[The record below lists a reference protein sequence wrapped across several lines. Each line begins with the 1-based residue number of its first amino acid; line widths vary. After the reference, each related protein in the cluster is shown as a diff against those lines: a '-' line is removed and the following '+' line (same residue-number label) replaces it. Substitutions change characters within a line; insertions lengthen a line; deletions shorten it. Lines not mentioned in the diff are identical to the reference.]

1 MLKRHKASCSLALRN
16 ASGGLV
22 AKRLLFTLLLLGGAP
37 SCLAEQLLSLQ
48 YRDKPPYSY
57 SQNGKPAGFLLER
70 TIEILHRAAVP
81 AEFEEVPAKRILSN
95 IQANK
100 KLICSP
106 GWYKTP
112 EREAFALFS
121 SAIHQ
126 DKPHLILANVKS
138 AKNIQKLGTLKALFA
153 SHEFK
158 LGKVSGV
165 SYGTE
170 LDAMIDHAAAAVMD
184 STVTPGE
191 LAQMI
196 VSQRADYM
204 LIDVEDYKFL
214 LQKKEI
220 DSTKLT
226 ILTFKDIPE
235 GLKRYI
241 MCSKQASP
249 ELMQRIDQSIHL
261 PP

>member
-1 MLKRHKASCSLALRN
+1 M
-16 ASGGLV
+16 

-170 LDAMIDHAAAAVMD
+170 LDAMVDHAAAAVMD

>member
-1 MLKRHKASCSLALRN
+1 M
-16 ASGGLV
+16 
-22 AKRLLFTLLLLGGAP
+22 AKRLFFILSFMGFVP
-37 SCLAEQLLSLQ
+37 SCLAEPVLFLE

-81 AEFEEVPAKRILSN
+81 AEFEEVPAKRIINN
-95 IQANK
+95 IEANK
-100 KLICSP
+100 KRICSP

-112 EREAFALFS
+112 GREAFARFS
-121 SAIHQ
+121 LAIHQ
-126 DKPHLILANVKS
+126 DKPHLVLANTKS
-138 AKNIQKLGTLKALFA
+138 SENIQKISTLKALLA
-153 SHEFK
+153 STEFK
-158 LGKVSGV
+158 LGKVAGV

-196 VSQRADYM
+196 ISQRADYM
-204 LIDVEDYKFL
+204 LIDVEDYKFF

-220 DSTKLT
+220 DSKKLT
-226 ILTFKDIPE
+226 ILKFKDIPE

-241 MCSKQASP
+241 MCSKQVSS
-249 ELMQRIDQSIHL
+249 ELMQRINQSIL
-261 PP
+261 PLP